1 MNQCFLFKKVYF
13 YKQYSF
19 TYKGGTDME
28 KRSFLEYLA
37 QEAGCDCLS
46 DLRLRQEQWSPRIIE
61 ILGNIDMDEYVFS
74 DWKEV
79 TSYLT
84 DTELSV
90 LDGIKTKKEAKEY
103 IINWLNSKKH

>member
-1 MNQCFLFKKVYF
+1 
-13 YKQYSF
+13 
-19 TYKGGTDME
+19 ME

-37 QEAGCDCLS
+37 QEAECDCLS

-103 IINWLNSKKH
+103 IISWLNSKKH

>member
-1 MNQCFLFKKVYF
+1 MNQCFLIKKVYF

-19 TYKGGTDME
+19 TYKGGTDLE

-37 QEAGCDCLS
+37 LEAGCDCLS

-61 ILGNIDMDEYVFS
+61 ILGNIDMDEYVLS